1 MALLWVE
8 IFEVYLGVKSGSRL
22 AVEWVMVPGI
32 GYTFKCFLDT
42 LGVIEELK
50 NPCGGRGYVDDRL
63 KPSFHIFLSSSCVPA
78 TATVCS
84 RRLASISTST
94 VPVPAH

>member
-1 MALLWVE
+1 LLRAE

-32 GYTFKCFLDT
+32 GFASKCFLRT

-50 NPCGGRGYVDDRL
+50 NPCGGRGL
-63 KPSFHIFLSSSCVPA
+63 E
-78 TATVCS
+78 
-84 RRLASISTST
+84 
-94 VPVPAH
+94 